1 MQRCSTATP
10 ALPTAASTN
19 RQPAGAASRQRMLS
33 PVGSSVTMPVG
44 FAAST
49 MRSVEESV
57 TSPAKRTLR
66 VQARTPV
73 PAFSATASSHRS
85 SVANTATARPSVAV
99 SPHIRA
105 LLRV

>member
-1 MQRCSTATP
+1 
-10 ALPTAASTN
+10 
-19 RQPAGAASRQRMLS
+19 
-33 PVGSSVTMPVG
+33 MPVG

-49 MRSVEESV
+49 IRSVEEIV
-57 TSPAKRTLR
+57 TSPANRTLR

-73 PAFSATASSHRS
+73 PAFSATASSQRS
-85 SVANTATARPSVAV
+85 AVANTATATPFVAV